1 MPAAHQRTSPA
12 GKRRHRL
19 AISCA
24 LAATLLSAGL
34 ATGPAFAADDADGP
48 DDTDLAVTEMATTN
62 SIAGALVDDGSETDP
77 ADPAPDAW
85 TKTVEVARAQALLS
99 DDDGDPDAA
108 VSAAVTY
115 KTVGITTQ
123 MQQKAYWCGP
133 AAGRAALTGFGV
145 TKAQSTLAS
154 DMRTNSHG
162 TYASKIPAALNKYQS
177 RNHYWDSKST
187 SSALNLFGTVQVN
200 VGGRYKAPL
209 VPLVQGHS
217 LPLWSRNN
225 YHGLHFITL
234 YGYGS
239 DGVTLKYFD
248 PADANVLYGRHSVN
262 RKYVYAAMNASY
274 SGDAKAD
281 NELVW

>member
-1 MPAAHQRTSPA
+1 MMPATHQHASPA
-12 GKRRHRL
+12 GKRRRRL

-48 DDTDLAVTEMATTN
+48 DDTDLAATEMATTD
-62 SIAGALVDDGSETDP
+62 SISGALVDDAGEADSGSMPWAKAAEL
-77 ADPAPDAW
+77 AKAEA
-85 TKTVEVARAQALLS
+85 VLS
-99 DDDGDPDAA
+99 ADDGDPDAA
-108 VSAAVTY
+108 VAASVTY
-115 KTVGITTQ
+115 HTVSITTQ
-123 MQQKAYWCGP
+123 MQQKSYWCGP

-145 TKAQSTLAS
+145 TKAQSTLAG

-162 TYASKIPAALNKYQS
+162 TYASKIPAALNKYQN
-177 RNHYWDSKST
+177 RNNYWDSKTT

-248 PADANVLYGRHSVN
+248 PVDANALYGRHSVN
-262 RKYVYAAMNASY
+262 RKYVYAAMNARY
-274 SGDAKAD
+274 GGDAKAD